1 MRFWRMVF
9 ASLALIFFA
18 LPACAEKRIAL
29 VIGNDI
35 YRNLPER
42 EQLHN
47 AVNDARAIRAALDG
61 LGFEVMPV
69 AENLDRAALVGRL
82 SDFAARLEQGDIA
95 FFFYAGHGVSL
106 NGANFLLPTDIP
118 PPRASGRAEEDRLA
132 ELSVPESSIS
142 DRIKRSG
149 AHIAVVVLDACR
161 DNPLAPPGGRS
172 VGVSRGLAPPPENRG
187 VLSIYSAG
195 SGQQALDRLGEADT
209 SANSVFTRV
218 FVKKLRTPGLGLRAA
233 AFETQGEVA
242 LLAGGAGH
250 EQVPGVYSQIIGEDV
265 FLSGRDGAGPV
276 AVETAIA
283 DAQGADFEAAM
294 QADTVAALG
303 GFAEKYKTGPFV
315 VIARRERERL
325 SKVAILDEGTKEQ
338 AAKDAAA
345 EAIRGKATRDAATQ
359 AIRDQAARELA
370 AVKAAELKARERQQA
385 ALQEADIA
393 QRALDRYL
401 NQHAALPPPAVPSI
415 KKEPVPNPQETS
427 TYFHFVSGL
436 DPNGW
441 NWLALRNSPNASAAW
456 SKTIQIGPETPVT
469 LVGKSGD
476 FSQVK
481 LRSGETGWV
490 TAAHIECCRKAKE
503 PMYHFVSGICLTCS
517 DGWLALRSAP
527 GLTASFPQEPKLKP
541 GALLTVL
548 GKSADFFQVKL
559 RSGESGW
566 VSSKYVKCCR

>member
-1 MRFWRMVF
+1 MRIRPVVF
-9 ASLALIFFA
+9 AFLALFSFT
-18 LPACAEKRIAL
+18 LPAFAEKRIAL
-29 VIGNDI
+29 VIGNDV

-47 AVNDARAIRAALDG
+47 AINDARAMRAALEG

-82 SDFAARLEQGDIA
+82 SDFAAKLEQGDIA

-106 NGANFLLPTDIP
+106 NGANYLLPTDIP

-149 AHIAVVVLDACR
+149 ARIAVVVLDACR

-218 FVKKLRTPGLGLRAA
+218 FVKKLKTPGLGLRAM

-242 LLAGGAGH
+242 SLATGAGH
-250 EQVPGVYSQIIGEDV
+250 DQVPGVYSQIIGEDV
-265 FLSGRDGAGPV
+265 FLAGRVAVVPA
-276 AVETAIA
+276 AVETVVA
-283 DAQGADFEAAM
+283 DMQGAEFEAAM
-294 QADTVAALG
+294 QADTVLALG
-303 GFAEKYKTGPFV
+303 AFAEKFKTGPFV

-325 SKVAILDEGTKEQ
+325 TKVATLQQATKAQ
-338 AAKDAAA
+338 AAKDAAIQVA
-345 EAIRGKATRDAATQ
+345 
-359 AIRDQAARELA
+359 RDQAAKEFASL
-370 AVKAAELKARERQQA
+370 KAAELKAKEAQQA
-385 ALQEADIA
+385 ALKEAEIA
-393 QRALDRYL
+393 QRELDRKQ
-401 NQHAALPPPAVPSI
+401 NQHAALPPPPVPSN
-415 KKEPVPNPQETS
+415 KKEPVPKPSEVSAN
-427 TYFHFVSGL
+427 FHFVTGL

-441 NWLALRNSPNASAAW
+441 NWLALRDAPTSNAAW

-469 LVGKSGD
+469 LIGKSGE
-476 FSQVK
+476 FSQVR

-490 TAAHIECCRKAKE
+490 TAAHIECCREAKE

-527 GLTASFPQEPKLKP
+527 SLDASFPQEPKLKP

-548 GKSADFFQVKL
+548 GKSTEFYHVQL

-566 VSSKYVKCCR
+566 VSSKFVKCCR

>member
-1 MRFWRMVF
+1 MRIRPVVF
-9 ASLALIFFA
+9 AFLALFSFT
-18 LPACAEKRIAL
+18 LPAFAEKRIAL
-29 VIGNDI
+29 VIGNDV

-47 AVNDARAIRAALDG
+47 AINDARAMRAALEG

-82 SDFAARLEQGDIA
+82 SDFAAKLEQGDIA

-106 NGANFLLPTDIP
+106 NGANYLLPTDIP

-149 AHIAVVVLDACR
+149 ARIAVVVLDACR

-195 SGQQALDRLGEADT
+195 SGQQALDRLSASDT

-218 FVKKLRTPGLGLRAA
+218 FVKKLKTPGLGLRAA

-242 LLAGGAGH
+242 SLAGGAGH

-265 FLSGRDGAGPV
+265 FLAGREGVGPV

-283 DAQGADFEAAM
+283 DVQSAEFEAAM

-303 GFAEKYKTGPFV
+303 ALAEKYKTGPFV

-325 SKVAILDEGTKEQ
+325 SKVAILERATKEQ
-338 AAKDAAA
+338 AAKDAAIQ
-345 EAIRGKATRDAATQ
+345 AIRDQTARDAATQ
-359 AIRDQAARELA
+359 AIRDQMARELA
-370 AVKAAELKARERQQA
+370 ALKVAEVEARERQQA

-393 QRALDRYL
+393 RRDLDRML
-401 NQHAALPPPAVPSI
+401 NQHTALPPPPVPST
-415 KKEPVPNPQETS
+415 KKEPLPNPNEAS
-427 TYFHFVSGL
+427 THFHFVTGL

-441 NWLALRNSPNASAAW
+441 NWLALRDSPNASAAW

-476 FSQVK
+476 FSKVR
-481 LRSGETGWV
+481 LRSGEVGWV
-490 TAAHIECCRKAKE
+490 TAAHIECCRETKE

-527 GLTASFPQEPKLKP
+527 SFNTSFSQEPKLKP

-548 GKSADFFQVKL
+548 EKSTDFYHVQL

-566 VSSKYVKCCR
+566 VSSKFVKCCR